1 MMLGRLLGLFAILLQ
16 VAVFLQPLLPEKQ
29 HFSSV
34 CKTVA
39 QALFFDQ
46 PSSANQLSANLL
58 QRTASTS
65 TSESHLSHT
74 AHSSHTD
81 KVDTRHSAQHAH
93 ESSKQDAHENHE
105 CEYCLVYSFALPLL
119 DTKLRYVLI
128 RTQIRV
134 LSFKASFTPSL
145 FQTEPLFVLPQG
157 RAPPRFDF

>member
-1 MMLGRLLGLFAILLQ
+1 MWGRLLGLTAILLQ

-46 PSSANQLSANLL
+46 PSSANLL

-74 AHSSHTD
+74 AHSPHTD

-93 ESSKQDAHENHE
+93 VSSKQDAHENHE

-145 FQTEPLFVLPQG
+145 FQTEPLFVLPQS
-157 RAPPRFDF
+157 RAPPFIK

>member
-1 MMLGRLLGLFAILLQ
+1 MMWGRLLGLTAILLQ

-74 AHSSHTD
+74 AHSPHTD

-128 RTQIRV
+128 RTQIWI
-134 LSFKASFTPSL
+134 LSFKTSFTPTL
-145 FQTEPLFVLPQG
+145 FQTEPLFILPQG